1 LFRHTFSIGGY
12 EWSICY
18 YHDGCRKEDGEEY
31 ISIFID
37 LMNKGCE
44 VRFLSDLR
52 LVEEAS
58 ARSFS
63 MVSQETPT
71 IFKAGTT
78 HDS

>member
-1 LFRHTFSIGGY
+1 
-12 EWSICY
+12 
-18 YHDGCRKEDGEEY
+18 
-31 ISIFID
+31 
-37 LMNKGCE
+37 MNKGCE